1 MLVVVKLC
9 ELVSQIPN
17 QIQYYYLIHI
27 YVAVVVLLMDA
38 ELMTHKN
45 QNINNMYKE
54 TTDNTP
60 IFRYIQRMAD
70 GVTSVL
76 VRTVFGAVLG
86 TEKIFNCH
94 SQFKSIKSPINT

>member
-1 MLVVVKLC
+1 
-9 ELVSQIPN
+9 
-17 QIQYYYLIHI
+17 
-27 YVAVVVLLMDA
+27 
-38 ELMTHKN
+38 
-45 QNINNMYKE
+45 MYKE

-86 TEKIFNCH
+86 IEKIFNCH
-94 SQFKSIKSPINT
+94 SQFKSTMILFSSMSTNKFTHLLRNENICFQQHC

>member
-1 MLVVVKLC
+1 
-9 ELVSQIPN
+9 
-17 QIQYYYLIHI
+17 
-27 YVAVVVLLMDA
+27 
-38 ELMTHKN
+38 
-45 QNINNMYKE
+45 MYKE

-86 TEKIFNCH
+86 IEKIFNCH
-94 SQFKSIKSPINT
+94 SQFKSIKSPINTQTDSQKYP